1 VRGTIIKRGA
11 TYSVVLD
18 LGRGPDG
25 KRVRKWHSGYRTKKD
40 AERAQVELLD
50 ALGRGAYVGPS
61 KRTTGPFLREDW
73 LPSLRAQVRP
83 STWAE
88 HRSKVEV
95 HLVPAIGQVPLQRLT
110 PGHLNTL
117 YTDLLERG
125 LSARTVLHVHATI
138 RRALADATRWGLVPR
153 NVALLA
159 SPPRPGRTELQVWT
173 AADLRSFL
181 AFVEDDRLYG
191 LWLLAASTGMRRG
204 ELLGLQWP
212 DVDLGRARVAVRR
225 SLVTVGHQVIASEPK
240 TAKGRRSVAL
250 DPATVAGLKAWRK
263 HQTAERLAW
272 GPAWTDSGLV
282 FTREDGRPLH
292 PREVTRA
299 FTRQVLAAEL
309 PIIRLHDLRHTHATL
324 PWPPAST
331 QRSSRSGSGTPTS
344 PSPWTPTRTPCR
356 RSRRRRPAPWPGWCS
371 AREPVR
377 TSL

>member
-1 VRGTIIKRGA
+1 VREGTVIRRGS
-11 TYSVVLD
+11 TWTVVLD
-18 LGRGPDG
+18 LGKGPDG
-25 KRVRKWHSGYRTKKD
+25 KRIRKWHSGYQTERE
-40 AERAQVELLD
+40 AERAKVELLA
-50 ALGRGAYVGPS
+50 ALGRGAYVAPS
-61 KRTTGPFLREDW
+61 KRTTCAFLREDW
-73 LPSLRAQVRP
+73 LPGLRAQVRP

-95 HLVPAIGQVPLQRLT
+95 HLVPAIGGVLLQRLN
-110 PGHLNTL
+110 PGHLNKL
-117 YTDLLERG
+117 YADLLERG

-181 AFVEDDRLYG
+181 AYVQGDRLYA

-204 ELLGLQWP
+204 EVLGLQWP

-225 SLVTVGHQVIASEPK
+225 SLVTVGHQVVVSEPK

-250 DPATVAGLKAWRK
+250 DPATVAGLKTWRK

-299 FTRQVLAAEL
+299 FTRHVLAAEL
-309 PIIRLHDLRHTHATL
+309 PMIRLHDLRHTHATL
-324 PWPPAST
+324 ALAAGVHPKVVQERLGHANIAITLDTYSHAVPALEEEAA
-331 QRSSRSGSGTPTS
+331 
-344 PSPWTPTRTPCR
+344 RTV
-356 RSRRRRPAPWPGWCS
+356 AALVFGG
-371 AREPVR
+371 
-377 TSL
+377 

>member
-1 VRGTIIKRGA
+1 VRGSVIKRGNS
-11 TYSVVLD
+11 YSVVLD
-18 LGRGPDG
+18 LGRGQDG
-25 KRVRKWHSGYRTKKD
+25 KRIRKWHSGYRTKKD
-40 AERAQVELLD
+40 AERARVELLA
-50 ALGRGAYVGPS
+50 ALGQGAYVEPA
-61 KRTTGPFLREDW
+61 KLAVATFLREQW
-73 LPSLRAQVRP
+73 LPGLRSQVRP
-83 STWAE
+83 GTWAE
-88 HRSKVEV
+88 HHSKVEV
-95 HLVPAIGQVPLQRLT
+95 HLASALGGVPLQRLT

-117 YTDLLERG
+117 YADLLERG

-159 SPPRPGRTELQVWT
+159 SPPRPGRPELQVWT
-173 AADLRSFL
+173 AAELRAFL
-181 AFVEDDRLYG
+181 AAVESDRLYA

-212 DVDLGRARVAVRR
+212 DVDLGRSRVAVRR
-225 SLVTVGHQVIASEPK
+225 SLVTVGHQVIVSEPK

-299 FTRQVLAAEL
+299 FTRHVLAADL

-324 PWPPAST
+324 ALAAGVHPKVVQERLGHANIAITLDTYSHAVPALEEEAA
-331 QRSSRSGSGTPTS
+331 
-344 PSPWTPTRTPCR
+344 RTV
-356 RSRRRRPAPWPGWCS
+356 AALVFGQ
-371 AREPVR
+371 
-377 TSL
+377 

>member
-1 VRGTIIKRGA
+1 VRGTVIRRGS

-18 LGRGPDG
+18 LGKGPDG
-25 KRVRKWHSGYRTKKD
+25 KRIRKWHPGYPNEKA
-40 AERAQVELLD
+40 AERARVELLA
-50 ALGRGAYVGPS
+50 ALGRGTYVEPS
-61 KRTTGPFLREDW
+61 KRAVGPFLREDW
-73 LPSLRAQVRP
+73 LPGLRAQVRP

-95 HLVPAIGQVPLQRLT
+95 HLVPAIGGVLLQRLN

-117 YTDLLERG
+117 YADLLERG

-159 SPPRPGRTELQVWT
+159 SPPRPNRPELQVWT

-181 AFVEDDRLYG
+181 AFVEGDRLYA

-204 ELLGLQWP
+204 EVLGLQWP

-225 SLVTVGHQVIASEPK
+225 SLVTVGHRVVVSEPK

-250 DPATVAGLKAWRK
+250 DPATVAGLKALRK
-263 HQTAERLAW
+263 HQTVERLAW

-299 FTRQVLAAEL
+299 FTRHVLAAGL
-309 PIIRLHDLRHTHATL
+309 PVIRLHDLRHTHATL
-324 PWPPAST
+324 ALAAGVHPKVVQERLGHANIAITLDTYSHAVPALEREQLRT
-331 QRSSRSGSGTPTS
+331 DPRAA
-344 PSPWTPTRTPCR
+344 PSH
-356 RSRRRRPAPWPGWCS
+356 
-371 AREPVR
+371 VH
-377 TSL
+377 